1 MEKFILCL
9 SVFLINLILTVIIE
23 SKLIPFLSKKAKQ
36 PIYKEG
42 PSWHLSKSGT
52 PTMGG
57 IAFVISI
64 SLSMLILSVFFI
76 LDNNATVGISLLLS
90 ALFSLTNSLI
100 GIFDDLM
107 KLYRK
112 ENAGL
117 SPIQKLGLQFILSV
131 LFLMGRSHLLGDGAV
146 FDLGF
151 CKINLDA
158 LYYPI
163 ALILLLGVINCANLT
178 DGIDGLATGVAISIG
193 IVFLIIG
200 YSFSYDLPILSSALV
215 GGGCGFL
222 FFNANPAKIF
232 MGDTGSL
239 FLGALAASLAFSF
252 RNPLLIIPI
261 GIVYVIEGASVI
273 LQVIAFR
280 LTGKRIFKM
289 APLHHHLEKCGLK
302 ENTICIIGIAVTI
315 FSSIATLL
323 LRRIYERGL

>member
-23 SKLIPFLSKKAKQ
+23 ARLIPCLSRKAKQ
-36 PIYKEG
+36 PIYEGG
-42 PSWHLSKSGT
+42 PSWHLSKEGT

-57 IAFVISI
+57 IAFVIPICLSI
-64 SLSMLILSVFFI
+64 LILSIFFI
-76 LDNNATVGISLLLS
+76 LNKNTTVGISLLLS
-90 ALFSLTNSLI
+90 ALFSLANSLI
-100 GIFDDLM
+100 GIFDDMM

-117 SPIQKLGLQFILSV
+117 SPLQKLGLQFIISV
-131 LFLMGRSHLLGDGAV
+131 LFLMVRVHLLGDETV
-146 FDLGF
+146 FDLGVW
-151 CKINLDA
+151 KINIGA

-163 ALILLLGVINCANLT
+163 ALILILGVINCANLT
-178 DGIDGLATGVAISIG
+178 DGIDGLATGVAISLGTI
-193 IVFLIIG
+193 FLIIG
-200 YSFSYDLPILSSALV
+200 YTFSYDLPILSSALV

-239 FLGALAASLAFSF
+239 FLGALAVSLAFSIK
-252 RNPLLIIPI
+252 NPLLIIPI
-261 GIVYVIEGASVI
+261 GIVYVIEGVSVI
-273 LQVIAFR
+273 LQVIIFK

-302 ENTICIIGIAVTI
+302 ENTICIIAVAVTI
-315 FSSIATLL
+315 VSSTVALL
-323 LRRIYERGL
+323 LRSIYERGL